1 MLAIH
6 PIWSSNV
13 SWESFRSPA
22 SPRWRD
28 EQCSMTIFC
37 TRWVCLNMSQEKK
50 IRWFPTQLA
59 ILCGCLVRIVLE
71 TLRFGIMI
79 QSVSKE
85 FRTSQEVYSFYHQLY
100 KACRNSFYWHWKSW
114 LNTYPRNVTFCWPMK
129 CFKFSHIFISN
140 PLQNTKKNVGVVM
153 RSQSIKP
160 TTEETLSTQTPRYLT
175 YWSKSAWS
183 VLAVSSLRLVFGI
196 FCWRTSM
203 DSMDFVLLELGIAN
217 ANIVKKHA
225 GCFVKCI
232 SFSCSCVHSKWI
244 KNKVHRLQTCVFY
257 AINMSILVYSQD
269 KQLFRINKTPLVN
282 HTLMIIGIVRQ
293 HV

>member
-1 MLAIH
+1 MGWIYSTVKFQPRDRNNLCFNRATIMLAIH

-37 TRWVCLNMSQEKK
+37 TRCVCLNMSQEKK

-100 KACRNSFYWHWKSW
+100 KACGNSFYWHWKSW
-114 LNTYPRNVTFCWPMK
+114 LNTHIQGTSLSVDPWNVSNFHTSLFPILFKTQKKRWCRHAIPIHQANHRRNFIHSNTSVLDVLVKK
-129 CFKFSHIFISN
+129 CLECLGSFIS
-140 PLQNTKKNVGVVM
+140 
-153 RSQSIKP
+153 S
-160 TTEETLSTQTPRYLT
+160 PRFWYL
-175 YWSKSAWS
+175 
-183 VLAVSSLRLVFGI
+183 
-196 FCWRTSM
+196 
-203 DSMDFVLLELGIAN
+203 LLKDQHGL
-217 ANIVKKHA
+217 
-225 GCFVKCI
+225 CFVWVSYC
-232 SFSCSCVHSKWI
+232 
-244 KNKVHRLQTCVFY
+244 
-257 AINMSILVYSQD
+257 
-269 KQLFRINKTPLVN
+269 
-282 HTLMIIGIVRQ
+282 
-293 HV
+293 

>member
-1 MLAIH
+1 MEK
-6 PIWSSNV
+6 IWSSNV

-50 IRWFPTQLA
+50 VHWFPTQLA

-85 FRTSQEVYSFYHQLY
+85 FRTSQEVYFFYHQLY
-100 KACRNSFYWHWKSW
+100 KASVILRKLILLTLKIMTKH
-114 LNTYPRNVTFCWPMK
+114 TYPRNVTFCWPMK
-129 CFKFSHIFISN
+129 CFKLSRIFISN
-140 PLQNTKKNVGVVM
+140 PLQNTKKNVGVVI

-160 TTEETLSTQTPRYLT
+160 TTKETLSTQTPRYLT

-183 VLAVSSLRLVFGI
+183 VLAVSSLRLVKY
-196 FCWRTSM
+196 
-203 DSMDFVLLELGIAN
+203 LLL
-217 ANIVKKHA
+217 K
-225 GCFVKCI
+225 
-232 SFSCSCVHSKWI
+232 
-244 KNKVHRLQTCVFY
+244 
-257 AINMSILVYSQD
+257 D
-269 KQLFRINKTPLVN
+269 
-282 HTLMIIGIVRQ
+282 
-293 HV
+293 